1 MESPRCGSLRPIF
14 LEFEGFEVDHLHVV
28 DQNKDTSS
36 SELFEAVDSLL
47 GDIEETTQSLEPKEE
62 EAIDPNALIGD
73 VGELPIKNNPTEST
87 ETEATESEAKNPV
100 DPDAESPQVTDP
112 ITNAQQALDEVE
124 HQAEDL
130 VSQSLDSMLDQLD
143 ELDRPD
149 ADPVETT
156 LPNGKAELE
165 SLDAEIST
173 EDLLESIDTV
183 IDQMDKGTTEDPQS
197 AADPVEHNPVEQ
209 DPVELDADDAV
220 VDEQVEAVDVDESDV
235 NSIDDVLPDP
245 DTQREVAS
253 DTEEPTEDAA
263 EIADETQD
271 LGGAVDALLES
282 AVDDAAELESLIEE
296 PEHAQEMNSE
306 VSIEEFAADLD
317 EIGDFVD
324 ESMIEESLS
333 NEETAE
339 DPSSESP
346 EDSET
351 PIDELSEDDLIQN
364 EKISTVSSSD
374 ALDDSMDLLDNA
386 LAEAADDMLEG
397 DFVTE
402 EGDLVSG
409 DASNSE
415 IEQALQDKPTL
426 EPDPEILDDIAGDL
440 LEATEAYSDESESS
454 NATAAEEAT
463 DAANAPSK
471 HTRHSP
477 KEESSESPV
486 ELPVESPAESSVST
500 TTPQPTAAVDPEVLS
515 EIEALEELKANE
527 PTPIPAW
534 FERAVE
540 IIRPKIDRIDPL
552 KGKTM
557 DAFAMVIGAALVAII
572 THAAP
577 IAASG
582 MILVSKPLA
591 NKSPEL
597 RNAVGYIA
605 MWTGFLAIVLWVYL
619 LMFRSPAIPTPE
631 SAPTRVIN
639 ADEPIVV
646 QPVVEVLP

>member
-1 MESPRCGSLRPIF
+1 M
-14 LEFEGFEVDHLHVV
+14 

-47 GDIEETTQSLEPKEE
+47 GDIEETTQSLGPKVE

-87 ETEATESEAKNPV
+87 ETEATETAASDPV
-100 DPDAESPQVTDP
+100 DPDAESTQVTDP

-143 ELDRPD
+143 ELDGSD
-149 ADPVETT
+149 ADSVDST

-197 AADPVEHNPVEQ
+197 AAAPVEQ

-220 VDEQVEAVDVDESDV
+220 VDEQVQAVDVDESHV

-253 DTEEPTEDAA
+253 DTEEPTEDPV
-263 EIADETQD
+263 EIADETHD
-271 LGGAVDALLES
+271 LGGAVDALLQSEE
-282 AVDDAAELESLIEE
+282 DDSVELESLIEE
-296 PEHAQEMNSE
+296 PEHAQEMSSD

-317 EIGDFVD
+317 EMGDFVD
-324 ESMIEESLS
+324 ESMTEESLS
-333 NEETAE
+333 DEETAM

-454 NATAAEEAT
+454 NATDPEEAT
-463 DAANAPSK
+463 DAADEPTK
-471 HTRHSP
+471 HTKNSP
-477 KEESSESPV
+477 QEQSSESPV
-486 ELPVESPAESSVST
+486 ELPVESPAEPTVST
-500 TTPQPTAAVDPEVLS
+500 TAPQPAAAVDPEVLS

-619 LMFRSPAIPTPE
+619 LMFRSPAIPTPD

-639 ADEPIVV
+639 ADESIVV

>member
-1 MESPRCGSLRPIF
+1 MESPRCSSLRPIF

-28 DQNKDTSS
+28 DQNKDTSN

-87 ETEATESEAKNPV
+87 GTEAPETESTETV
-100 DPDAESPQVTDP
+100 DPDAESTQVTDP

-149 ADPVETT
+149 ADSVETT

-183 IDQMDKGTTEDPQS
+183 IDQMDKDKGTSEDPQS
-197 AADPVEHNPVEQ
+197 AAAPVEH

-220 VDEQVEAVDVDESDV
+220 ADEQVQAVDVDESDV

-245 DTQREVAS
+245 DTQREAAS
-253 DTEEPTEDAA
+253 ETEEPTKDPA

-271 LGGAVDALLES
+271 LGGAVDALLQSEE
-282 AVDDAAELESLIEE
+282 DDSVELESLIEE
-296 PEHAQEMNSE
+296 PEHAQEMSSE

-317 EIGDFVD
+317 EMGDFVD
-324 ESMIEESLS
+324 ESMTEGSLS
-333 NEETAE
+333 DEETAE
-339 DPSSESP
+339 DPSSEIP

-364 EKISTVSSSD
+364 EKISIVSSSD

-454 NATAAEEAT
+454 NATDAEEAS

-471 HTRHSP
+471 HTRHTP

-486 ELPVESPAESSVST
+486 ELLAESPAESSVST
-500 TTPQPTAAVDPEVLS
+500 TAPQPAAAVDPEVLS

-639 ADEPIVV
+639 ADEPIIV

>member
-87 ETEATESEAKNPV
+87 ETEATESETKNPV

-143 ELDRPD
+143 ELDGAD
-149 ADPVETT
+149 ADSVETT

-197 AADPVEHNPVEQ
+197 VVPPVEQ
-209 DPVELDADDAV
+209 DPAELDADDAV
-220 VDEQVEAVDVDESDV
+220 VDEQVQAVDVDESDV

-245 DTQREVAS
+245 DTQREAAS
-253 DTEEPTEDAA
+253 DTEEPTEDPA
-263 EIADETQD
+263 EIVDETQD

-282 AVDDAAELESLIEE
+282 EVDEAAELESLIEE
-296 PEHAQEMNSE
+296 PEHAQEMSSE

-317 EIGDFVD
+317 EMGDFVD

-333 NEETAE
+333 DEETAE
-339 DPSSESP
+339 DPSTESP
-346 EDSET
+346 EDSKT
-351 PIDELSEDDLIQN
+351 PIDEPSEDDLIQN

-454 NATAAEEAT
+454 NATEPEEAT

-477 KEESSESPV
+477 KEESSESPI

-500 TTPQPTAAVDPEVLS
+500 TTPQPAAAVDPEVLS

-639 ADEPIVV
+639 ADESIVV

>member
-100 DPDAESPQVTDP
+100 DPDAESTQVSDP

-143 ELDRPD
+143 ELDGTD

-183 IDQMDKGTTEDPQS
+183 IDQMDKGTTEDPQAV
-197 AADPVEHNPVEQ
+197 AAPVEQ

-220 VDEQVEAVDVDESDV
+220 VDEQVQAVDVDESDV

-245 DTQREVAS
+245 DTQREAAS
-253 DTEEPTEDAA
+253 GTEEPTEDPA

-282 AVDDAAELESLIEE
+282 EVDDAAELESLIEE

-317 EIGDFVD
+317 EMGDFVD

-333 NEETAE
+333 DEETAE

-454 NATAAEEAT
+454 NATDPEEAT

-471 HTRHSP
+471 HMRHSP

-500 TTPQPTAAVDPEVLS
+500 TAPQPAAAVDPEVLS

>member
-28 DQNKDTSS
+28 DQNKDTSN

-87 ETEATESEAKNPV
+87 ETESTETEANSPV
-100 DPDAESPQVTDP
+100 DPDAESTQVTDP

-143 ELDRPD
+143 ELDGPD
-149 ADPVETT
+149 ADSVDST

-183 IDQMDKGTTEDPQS
+183 IDQMDKDKGTSEDPQS
-197 AADPVEHNPVEQ
+197 AAAPVEH

-220 VDEQVEAVDVDESDV
+220 ADEQVHAVDVDESDV

-245 DTQREVAS
+245 DTQREAVS

-282 AVDDAAELESLIEE
+282 EEDDSAELDSLIEE
-296 PEHAQEMNSE
+296 PEHAQEMSSE

-317 EIGDFVD
+317 EMGDFVD
-324 ESMIEESLS
+324 ESMTEGSLS
-333 NEETAE
+333 DEEAAE
-339 DPSSESP
+339 NSSSENP

-454 NATAAEEAT
+454 NSTDPEEAT

-471 HTRHSP
+471 HTRHTP

-486 ELPVESPAESSVST
+486 ESPAESPAEPSVST
-500 TTPQPTAAVDPEVLS
+500 TAPQPAAAVDPEVLS

-639 ADEPIVV
+639 ADESIVV

>member
-87 ETEATESEAKNPV
+87 ETEATESETKNPV

-143 ELDRPD
+143 ELDGAD
-149 ADPVETT
+149 ADWVETT

-197 AADPVEHNPVEQ
+197 VAAPVEQ

-235 NSIDDVLPDP
+235 NSIVDVLPDP

-253 DTEEPTEDAA
+253 DTEEPTEDPA

-296 PEHAQEMNSE
+296 PEHAQEMSSE

-317 EIGDFVD
+317 EMGDFVD

-333 NEETAE
+333 DEETAE
-339 DPSSESP
+339 DPSTESP

-426 EPDPEILDDIAGDL
+426 EPDPEILDDIAVDL

-454 NATAAEEAT
+454 NATDPEEAT

-486 ELPVESPAESSVST
+486 ELPAESPAESSEST
-500 TTPQPTAAVDPEVLS
+500 TSPQPAAAVDPEVLS

>member
-1 MESPRCGSLRPIF
+1 M
-14 LEFEGFEVDHLHVV
+14 
-28 DQNKDTSS
+28 DQNKDTSN

-87 ETEATESEAKNPV
+87 GTEAPETESTETV
-100 DPDAESPQVTDP
+100 DPDAESTQVTDP

-149 ADPVETT
+149 ADSVETT

-183 IDQMDKGTTEDPQS
+183 IDQMDKDKGTSEDPQS
-197 AADPVEHNPVEQ
+197 AAAPVEH

-220 VDEQVEAVDVDESDV
+220 ADEQVQAVDVDESDV

-245 DTQREVAS
+245 DTQREAAS
-253 DTEEPTEDAA
+253 ETEEPTKDPA

-271 LGGAVDALLES
+271 LGGAVDALLQSEE
-282 AVDDAAELESLIEE
+282 DDSVELESLIEE
-296 PEHAQEMNSE
+296 PEHAQEMSSE

-317 EIGDFVD
+317 EMGDFVD
-324 ESMIEESLS
+324 ESMTEGSLS
-333 NEETAE
+333 DEETAE
-339 DPSSESP
+339 DPSSEIP

-364 EKISTVSSSD
+364 EKISIVSSSD

-454 NATAAEEAT
+454 NATDAEEAS

-471 HTRHSP
+471 HTRHTP

-486 ELPVESPAESSVST
+486 ELLAESPAESSVST
-500 TTPQPTAAVDPEVLS
+500 TAPQPAAAVDPEVLS

-639 ADEPIVV
+639 ADEPIIV